1 MIPYFPKQIANKA
14 IVIYLVAL
22 GFVSV
27 MFLQYAMQ
35 LEYIIMGVV
44 WVAGFFLLTSYCS
57 RKWWRITS
65 GRFVTN
71 VAMAAFGVRFIWVVF
86 SFFYYYAKTG
96 QPFEFEAAD
105 SLGYWDDAIWLS
117 RERFSVIIDYLF
129 INRPTV
135 SDSGYVF
142 YLSLLCKIIGPHI
155 FLTRIVKAGLGAF
168 TVILVYHLAKR
179 NFGEEVGR
187 LAAIMACFMPNLI
200 IYSGLQLKENEML
213 FLMMAFLERV
223 DYLLRSKQYNAIT
236 IIVPSLLLLSL
247 FTFRTVLGIAGAFA
261 LVTALLVTRTSVIG
275 QNKRVLLISWM
286 VVLVMVLVG
295 GAIVGESEGLWK
307 DRFSNQESKR
317 MEQTLRGGQWA
328 KYATGTVMAPMIFVL
343 PFPTMVDVDKQ
354 YNQQIMSGG
363 NYVRNF
369 MGGFVL
375 LALVSALLVKK
386 NWRDMSLLG
395 SCLVAYLGI
404 ISMSGFSNSERFL
417 LPGLPGLLIAA
428 AYGMSLLNARNYRFV
443 KLWYLIVP
451 LMSIGWAVF
460 KLGSRGIL

>member
-1 MIPYFPKQIANKA
+1 
-14 IVIYLVAL
+14 
-22 GFVSV
+22 
-27 MFLQYAMQ
+27 
-35 LEYIIMGVV
+35 
-44 WVAGFFLLTSYCS
+44 
-57 RKWWRITS
+57 
-65 GRFVTN
+65 
-71 VAMAAFGVRFIWVVF
+71 
-86 SFFYYYAKTG
+86 
-96 QPFEFEAAD
+96 
-105 SLGYWDDAIWLS
+105 
-117 RERFSVIIDYLF
+117 
-129 INRPTV
+129 
-135 SDSGYVF
+135 
-142 YLSLLCKIIGPHI
+142 
-155 FLTRIVKAGLGAF
+155 
-168 TVILVYHLAKR
+168 
-179 NFGEEVGR
+179 
-187 LAAIMACFMPNLI
+187 
-200 IYSGLQLKENEML
+200 ML

-395 SCLVAYLGI
+395 SFLVAYLGI